1 MTTQAGVI
9 KKADRTNL
17 APPTKQQLIHLI
29 SIVPNLKHQA
39 LFILLYITGCRIS
52 EITGRTQQ
60 GKTLHE
66 PIYKHQVELK
76 EEEGR
81 QTFIIQNVKVLKRRT
96 TTIIRKTIRLP
107 IDPEKQ
113 FLEPLMTYID
123 TLEMDEPLF
132 NYHPGYVWELAK
144 KYFGQNYFPHFFRH
158 TRATR
163 LASDYGFNAIEL
175 ATFLGWGDT
184 RVAMTYT
191 HLSTQDLAKK
201 IR

>member
-1 MTTQAGVI
+1 MTTEQGTI

-29 SIVPNLKHQA
+29 NTVPNTKHRA
-39 LFILLYITGCRIS
+39 LFILLYITGCRIA
-52 EITGRTQQ
+52 EITGRKKKDKQ
-60 GKTLHE
+60 LHT
-66 PIYKHQVELK
+66 PIYKHQVEII

-81 QTFIIQNVKVLKRRT
+81 QTLLIQNVKVLKRRKL
-96 TTIIRKTIRLP
+96 IHKTIRLP
-107 IDPEKQ
+107 IEPEKQ
-113 FLEPLMTYID
+113 FLEPLINYIN
-123 TLEMDEPLF
+123 TLQMEEPLF
-132 NYHPGYVWELAK
+132 DYHPAYVWELVK
-144 KYFGQNYFPHFFRH
+144 KYFGNNYFPHFFRH

-201 IR
+201 IK